1 VEKQARDNFERQSR
15 ALPPVT
21 LTEQAFR
28 RRDEQKPNKSHQ
40 KSSNPSRKPSK
51 IMVSE
56 WRTMK
61 INTFYQ
67 ENHQKS
73 SFLAKN
79 RTETIK
85 NQEIRAGNH
94 QFSWFPSGEP

>member
-1 VEKQARDNFERQSR
+1 
-15 ALPPVT
+15 
-21 LTEQAFR
+21 
-28 RRDEQKPNKSHQ
+28 
-40 KSSNPSRKPSK
+40 
-51 IMVSE
+51 
-56 WRTMK
+56 MK